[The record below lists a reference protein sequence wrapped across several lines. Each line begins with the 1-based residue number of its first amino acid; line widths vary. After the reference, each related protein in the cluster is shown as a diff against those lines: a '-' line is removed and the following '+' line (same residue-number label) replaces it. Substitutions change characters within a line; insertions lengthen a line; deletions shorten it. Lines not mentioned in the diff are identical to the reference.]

1 MKHLRLF
8 LVAIAAVFG
17 LGASAQTWTPPTIT
31 GDDPVSG
38 TTYKLFN
45 VEAGKYLAEG
55 QAWFGWS
62 TTAILADNAS
72 QFTFAGNESSF
83 TLTTIRS
90 GNNKFFTS
98 GNGIEGDAMHVDGGN
113 YTNYGLTK
121 LPSGYYRIHDAGGN
135 ADSPCWGYNSS
146 FHAKGVVA
154 HADATAEGWMC
165 DWIFVGPTS
174 SAKYSAQLNLYNTH
188 LKATEEG
195 VSTDEAAVVYNNPD
209 ATVDELNAATAAL
222 NQARFE
228 NKLAIASDDNPQ
240 DITEFVLKNADF
252 SAGNIDGWE
261 TNYVA
266 GQQAQ
271 NIGYQGAG
279 YSNGTIVISQFIEA
293 WKPGAT
299 LGNGYLRQTVQGLP
313 EGKYVLEADGISA
326 WQNDDS
332 REITG
337 AYLFINAAGV
347 DYKTAMSTKNGKP
360 EHFTAQFLS
369 PGDVDVTFGL
379 KTESATCNWLCADN
393 FQVKFFGIDLN
404 PYKTLLAQAVEE
416 AQAVEGIPTAAYEA
430 LAAVVAENNKEWSSS
445 KEYTDAIAAIQ
456 AATAEAKALQAPYSR
471 YQTIKNAVLAINSE
485 INTTEPDATASAATN
500 IAGIEEAVLA
510 VRNALSVY
518 LANANIEDQEISL
531 TAALI
536 DNANVGNSGNTEY
549 WTVSDN
555 PSWDF
560 NLAEFW
566 QQSGASIKQNIPVTL
581 PAGYYILDAIA
592 YTRDNMT
599 SVLNAN
605 DNTMNIAGVSS
616 NTVNLRSEGDNWIA
630 QGNGYNE
637 LFFQLAE
644 PTTLEIGLTAD
655 NATGDHWTCFRSFGL
670 KYLGTN
676 PVSLFVS
683 DYEKALAAANTA
695 NNDEANANV
704 TGSEKTAIE
713 NAIADTPEETIES
726 YIEKTEAL
734 KATTQAFIAAA
745 PAYDAYAAEKAI
757 AEMIGVTPGEEPAN
771 AAAATAGVNAL
782 KVAEFDFVKENYKFD
797 YEPVIGTFG
806 EWTGTATVGG
816 QPGTPHYLSN
826 EHWSGQT
833 HAYYEQDENGWG
845 NANGWTIK
853 YEKTAKLP
861 AGDYMLKVAARSSAG
876 TTSLVS
882 CTATENTVSLPTA
895 GNATKGIAL
904 DGTASFEG
912 DNFANGG
919 NGFGWEWRFLPF
931 TLTEETEVTMTFYAE
946 ATTQYQW
953 MSIADGTLLS
963 KQEIQNIVE
972 IAGTDEAAPE
982 AQVATS
988 VITDRKLLAG
998 LNTVIFPFETTDAE
1012 LSATT
1017 VLAYTGTTVEADGL
1031 TFNFQKVAPVDGVV
1045 TLQANT
1051 PYAVFVA
1058 ADQTENLTFG
1068 TKNINPGGGWYNECV
1083 TDDPNDQ
1090 FDFRGTYSEW
1100 KKGESAIGDKDYIA
1114 GKERFVKASGGNRLQ
1129 AYRAYL
1135 QFVGT
1140 EEPANVAFNFGG
1152 FVVDGIEAVEL
1163 LNNLSGNIYNLN
1175 GQKLQKAQKGINIV
1189 NGKKVLV
1196 K

>member
-1 MKHLRLF
+1 M
-8 LVAIAAVFG
+8 
-17 LGASAQTWTPPTIT
+17 
-31 GDDPVSG
+31 
-38 TTYKLFN
+38 
-45 VEAGKYLAEG
+45 
-55 QAWFGWS
+55 
-62 TTAILADNAS
+62 
-72 QFTFAGNESSF
+72 
-83 TLTTIRS
+83 
-90 GNNKFFTS
+90 
-98 GNGIEGDAMHVDGGN
+98 
-113 YTNYGLTK
+113 
-121 LPSGYYRIHDAGGN
+121 
-135 ADSPCWGYNSS
+135 
-146 FHAKGVVA
+146 
-154 HADATAEGWMC
+154 
-165 DWIFVGPTS
+165 
-174 SAKYSAQLNLYNTH
+174 
-188 LKATEEG
+188 
-195 VSTDEAAVVYNNPD
+195 
-209 ATVDELNAATAAL
+209 
-222 NQARFE
+222 
-228 NKLAIASDDNPQ
+228 
-240 DITEFVLKNADF
+240 
-252 SAGNIDGWE
+252 
-261 TNYVA
+261 
-266 GQQAQ
+266 
-271 NIGYQGAG
+271 
-279 YSNGTIVISQFIEA
+279 
-293 WKPGAT
+293 
-299 LGNGYLRQTVQGLP
+299 
-313 EGKYVLEADGISA
+313 
-326 WQNDDS
+326 
-332 REITG
+332 
-337 AYLFINAAGV
+337 
-347 DYKTAMSTKNGKP
+347 
-360 EHFTAQFLS
+360 
-369 PGDVDVTFGL
+369 
-379 KTESATCNWLCADN
+379 
-393 FQVKFFGIDLN
+393 
-404 PYKTLLAQAVEE
+404 
-416 AQAVEGIPTAAYEA
+416 
-430 LAAVVAENNKEWSSS
+430 
-445 KEYTDAIAAIQ
+445 
-456 AATAEAKALQAPYSR
+456 
-471 YQTIKNAVLAINSE
+471 
-485 INTTEPDATASAATN
+485 
-500 IAGIEEAVLA
+500 
-510 VRNALSVY
+510 
-518 LANANIEDQEISL
+518 ANANIEDAQIDL

-536 DNANVGNSGNTEY
+536 DNPAPGNSGNLDYWTNTDGASLQNNLWEY
-549 WTVSDN
+549 WQVAGGTTT
-555 PSWDF
+555 
-560 NLAEFW
+560 
-566 QQSGASIKQNIPVTL
+566 QNIATAL
-581 PAGYYILDAIA
+581 PAGYYTLTAIA

-599 SVLNAN
+599 ATLHAGE
-605 DNTMNIAGVSS
+605 NTMNIVGVNS
-616 NTVNLRSEGDNWIA
+616 NTVNTRSEGDAWIA
-630 QGNGYNE
+630 QGNGINKLQFKLNE
-637 LFFQLAE
+637 S
-644 PTTLEIGLTAD
+644 TTNLEIGLTAD
-655 NATGDHWTCFRSFGL
+655 NTTADYWMCWRSFEL

-683 DYEKALAAANTA
+683 DYEEALAAANTA

-713 NAIADTPEETIES
+713 NAIADKPEQTIES

-734 KATTQAFIAAA
+734 KAATQAFVAAA
-745 PAYDAYAAEKAI
+745 PDYNAYAAEKAI

-771 AAAATAGVNAL
+771 AAAAAAGVNAL
-782 KVAEFDFVKENYKFD
+782 KVAEFDFVKENYKYD

-882 CTATENTVSLPTA
+882 CSATENTVTLPNNGA
-895 GNATKGIAL
+895 YAKGIDL
-904 DGTASFEG
+904 DGKAAFEG
-912 DNFANGG
+912 DNFAREGV
-919 NGFGWEWRFLPF
+919 GFGWEWRFLPF

-946 ATTQYQW
+946 ANSINQW

-982 AQVATS
+982 AQIATS
-988 VITDRKLLAG
+988 VITDRKLLEG
-998 LNTVIFPFETTDAE
+998 LNTVIFPFVTTDAE
-1012 LSATT
+1012 LGATT

-1090 FDFRGTYSEW
+1090 FDFRGTYGEV
-1100 KKGESAIGDKDYIA
+1100 KKGNDSFITNKDYIA